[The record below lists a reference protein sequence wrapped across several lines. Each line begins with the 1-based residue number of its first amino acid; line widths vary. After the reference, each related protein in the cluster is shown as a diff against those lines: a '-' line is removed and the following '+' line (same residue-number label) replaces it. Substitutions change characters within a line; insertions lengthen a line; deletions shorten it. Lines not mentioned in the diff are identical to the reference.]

1 MADGCRLDIQ
11 KWVPEAAKRELQQLA
26 NSPDADHRLLE
37 RLASYEVMRGEV
49 WEKLPAAARGE
60 EHLII
65 RRTHAV
71 AIVVLGWQK
80 IEDVRKYSWLRDAGK
95 IARLASKLLDA
106 MNQASANAAD
116 WQDLW
121 QNLWPGDERTTFEY
135 ALSLIE
141 RLAVLYRDAAA
152 RYEGIAETST
162 KLSTLK
168 KKNLREAREIVFQR
182 WLASAFKDDFG
193 RPLDQVISALS
204 SVVFDKG
211 GEGAMAATIRGRRRS
226 AARR

>member
-1 MADGCRLDIQ
+1 MADDCQLELAR
-11 KWVPEAAKRELQQLA
+11 WVPEAAKSELQRLA

-37 RLASYEVMRGEV
+37 RLASYEEMHSGV
-49 WEKLPAAARGE
+49 WQKVPAVARRA

-65 RRTHAV
+65 RRTYAV
-71 AIVVLGWQK
+71 ARLVPTWQK
-80 IEDVRKYSWLRDAGK
+80 IEDFRKYSWLRDAGK

-193 RPLDQVISALS
+193 RPLDGVVSALS

-211 GEGAMAATIRGRRRS
+211 GEGALAPTVRGRRRS

>member
-1 MADGCRLDIQ
+1 
-11 KWVPEAAKRELQQLA
+11 
-26 NSPDADHRLLE
+26 
-37 RLASYEVMRGEV
+37 
-49 WEKLPAAARGE
+49 
-60 EHLII
+60 
-65 RRTHAV
+65 
-71 AIVVLGWQK
+71 
-80 IEDVRKYSWLRDAGK
+80 
-95 IARLASKLLDA
+95 
-106 MNQASANAAD
+106 
-116 WQDLW
+116 
-121 QNLWPGDERTTFEY
+121 
-135 ALSLIE
+135 
-141 RLAVLYRDAAA
+141 VLYRDAAA